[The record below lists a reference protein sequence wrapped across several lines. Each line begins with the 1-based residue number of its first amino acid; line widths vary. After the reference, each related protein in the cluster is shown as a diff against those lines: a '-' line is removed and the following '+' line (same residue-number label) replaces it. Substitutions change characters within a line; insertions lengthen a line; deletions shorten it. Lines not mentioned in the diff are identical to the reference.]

1 MMMECKCYVID
12 TIARLDALL
21 EKIENTLENKSN
33 VSAEI
38 EASLRHVS
46 TVQEELKRLQKRH
59 EELLCEQGRQ
69 YGENVKLFSIQA
81 PPDKPTLKTVPWELG
96 NPSTVIP
103 PKGALTRRTAEAIPT
118 VQKSQKKSTN
128 TKK

>member
-1 MMMECKCYVID
+1 MECKCYITD

-21 EKIENTLENKSN
+21 EKIENA
-33 VSAEI
+33 AEHRSGDF
-38 EASLRHVS
+38 EASLRHVL

-59 EELLCEQGRQ
+59 EELLYEQGRQ
-69 YGENVKLFSIQA
+69 YGENVKLFAIQA

-118 VQKSQKKSTN
+118 VQKSQKKNSN
-128 TKK
+128 KK